1 MGNSNDEY
9 RTIDPFDRA
18 IGALH
23 GIPDVERV
31 KATTIRDV
39 STLIGSRTFIVQTYR
54 HRELGDTVFIEQ
66 TSAEGTIRI
75 ALPPQV
81 SAAIARQRDAIGGK
95 VRSKS
100 AKLVAEDRK
109 RRGIVPGFMRAKKGK

>member
-1 MGNSNDEY
+1 LEPKTGIGYTLWIVMNVGTVQARQHERQADVNGNEEY

-18 IGALH
+18 I
-23 GIPDVERV
+23 
-31 KATTIRDV
+31 
-39 STLIGSRTFIVQTYR
+39 
-54 HRELGDTVFIEQ
+54 
-66 TSAEGTIRI
+66 
-75 ALPPQV
+75 
-81 SAAIARQRDAIGGK
+81 GK